1 MAWRRLHA
9 SPDPL
14 AGVRDLHEHGGEAS
28 NDEGSEAGGGA
39 VGSGSDD
46 RGRSLGL
53 LGGRSLCLG
62 RTLSLGRRRRRGR
75 SNRSLRRLNLGLRGR
90 HLRLRGNDLG
100 VGGRDNLSM
109 GRRRRDNS
117 LRLRR
122 GRGRGYLGMGGR
134 DNRLRL
140 RGRRRRGHL
149 GVGRGHHSLGLGR
162 RRRRRDLGVRRRHH
176 GLGLRRRRRDLGVR
190 RLHGLGLRRSR
201 RLGLGVGR
209 RRLLRLGLG
218 LRRRSVSLAAL
229 VVRRLRVVR
238 GLGWVERAGAVGE
251 GQRGWLGDG
260 DGLIVDADGGRLLS
274 WQSQH
279 GVQHR
284 CLDIGSLTQSECRA
298 MMRRDEGYVPGRRW

>member
-1 MAWRRLHA
+1 M
-9 SPDPL
+9 
-14 AGVRDLHEHGGEAS
+14 
-28 NDEGSEAGGGA
+28 
-39 VGSGSDD
+39 
-46 RGRSLGL
+46 
-53 LGGRSLCLG
+53 
-62 RTLSLGRRRRRGR
+62 
-75 SNRSLRRLNLGLRGR
+75 
-90 HLRLRGNDLG
+90 
-100 VGGRDNLSM
+100 
-109 GRRRRDNS
+109 
-117 LRLRR
+117 
-122 GRGRGYLGMGGR
+122 
-134 DNRLRL
+134 
-140 RGRRRRGHL
+140 
-149 GVGRGHHSLGLGR
+149 
-162 RRRRRDLGVRRRHH
+162 
-176 GLGLRRRRRDLGVR
+176 R

-298 MMRRDEGYVPGRRW
+298 MMCRDEGYVPGRRW